1 MPVVEN
7 LSPMLVIAVLT
18 GLLSVYYL
26 LALLT
31 RIKRLKL
38 LSALRRLTALAV
50 FASITGMLS
59 LLMVGTQGYHAL
71 TKEVPAA
78 TIKVSPTG
86 EQSFHA
92 TMKFADGSQQSFSLK
107 GDELLVDAYVL
118 KWKPWTNILG
128 LHTAYRLD
136 RVSGRYKVIDDE
148 TRKQRSVF
156 AINNSGGKGLAQ
168 WREDFSALSFLLDVE
183 HGSASFVDAE
193 DSKEFQLMVTT
204 DGLLL
209 RPLTATDSAE

>member
-7 LSPMLVIAVLT
+7 LSPMLVVALLT
-18 GLLSVYYL
+18 GLLSIYYF
-26 LALLT
+26 LALFM

-38 LSALRRLTALAV
+38 ISALRRFTALVV
-50 FASITGMLS
+50 FSSITGMLS

-71 TKEVPAA
+71 TKEIPAA
-78 TIKVSPTG
+78 QIKILPTG

-92 TMKFADGSQQSFSLK
+92 TMEFADGSQQSFSLN

-136 RVSGRYKVIDDE
+136 RVSGRYKALDDE
-148 TRKQRSVF
+148 TQKQRSVF
-156 AINNSGGKGLAQ
+156 AVNNGGNEGLAR
-168 WREDFSALSFLLDVE
+168 WREEYSALSFLLDVE
-183 HGSASFVDAE
+183 HGSASFVDADE
-193 DSKEFQLMVTT
+193 AKELQLMVTT

-209 RPLTATDSAE
+209 RPVVATTGN